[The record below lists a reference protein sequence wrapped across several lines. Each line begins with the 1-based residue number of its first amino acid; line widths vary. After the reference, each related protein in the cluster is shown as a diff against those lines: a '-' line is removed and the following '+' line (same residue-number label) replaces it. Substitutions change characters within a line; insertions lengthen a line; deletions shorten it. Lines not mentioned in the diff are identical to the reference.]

1 MPSAGTKL
9 PPNQE
14 AIFHDYVQ
22 RLARNPAGRRALH
35 ARLSLLHPGNRRE
48 HHLRVA
54 HKTLGQVLKL
64 GDGAIFRLGN
74 EDLVVICSRDQADLL
89 DNAVRR
95 LALLFR
101 DDPALNGATTLD
113 LFSDKSFC
121 RLYLLDQDYGEFA
134 EVARHLVNDR
144 TARATGPAKAS
155 IASSGR
161 MMPLQPNQLGDI
173 AAAIAHAD
181 LSSMMQRQSTFLMA
195 PGERPEPVFRE
206 IYFSMDHLQQVLI
219 PGHDILAN
227 RWLFQDFTR
236 HLDRRMISFL
246 VHNDDESLRQSYSL
260 NLNISTLLSPDFL
273 ELDETLS
280 KQVRQSIVIEFQLID
295 VFADV
300 DSFLFARDFLRER
313 GYKICLDGTTQLSL
327 PFVDRKK
334 LGFDM
339 VKLLWDD
346 GFNRHLLS
354 PRGQDLK
361 TAIETIGPERV
372 ILSHCGSEEALDTGQ
387 DLGLSLYQGFHV
399 DRLCDSL
406 RTADESASIL
416 SNAMARHRAAERKG

>member
-1 MPSAGTKL
+1 ML
-9 PPNQE
+9 PNQE
-14 AIFHDYVQ
+14 AYLRDYVE
-22 RLARNPAGRRALH
+22 RLRRNPTGRRALH
-35 ARLSLLHPGNRRE
+35 ARLSLLHPDNQRE

-54 HKTLGQVLKL
+54 QKTLDKVLRL
-64 GDGAIFRLGN
+64 DNGALFRLAN
-74 EDLVVICSRDQADLL
+74 NDLVIVCSTQNAELL
-89 DNAVRR
+89 DDAVRR
-95 LALLFR
+95 LAFLFK
-101 DDPALNGATTLD
+101 DDPILNGASKLD
-113 LFSDKSFC
+113 LFSDTSFC
-121 RLYLLDQDYGEFA
+121 RLYLLDQDFEEFSI
-134 EVARHLVNDR
+134 VAQSLTTSR
-144 TARATGPAKAS
+144 TARIARPQDASTPAS
-155 IASSGR
+155 NR
-161 MMPLQPNQLGDI
+161 MMPLQPSQMGEI
-173 AAAIAHAD
+173 ATAIAQAD

-206 IYFSMDHLQQVLI
+206 IYFSMNHLQQVLV

-260 NLNISTLLSPDFL
+260 NLNISTLLSKDFL
-273 ELDETLS
+273 TLDETLNA
-280 KQVRQSIVIEFQLID
+280 QVRRSIVIEFQLID

-300 DSFLFARDFLRER
+300 ANFLFARDFLRDR
-313 GYKICLDGTTQLSL
+313 GYNICLDGTTQLSL

-346 GFNRHLLS
+346 GFNTHMQS

-361 TAIETIGPERV
+361 TAIEEIGPERV
-372 ILSHCGSEEALDTGQ
+372 ILSHCGTEEALDVGQ
-387 DLGLSLYQGFHV
+387 GLGLSLYQGFHV
-399 DRLCDSL
+399 DELCDSL

-416 SNAMARHRAAERKG
+416 SNAMARHRASERKG

>member
-1 MPSAGTKL
+1 MPSDETGL
-9 PPNQE
+9 LPNQE
-14 AIFHDYVQ
+14 AFFHDYVQ
-22 RLARNPAGRRALH
+22 RLQRNPAGRRALH
-35 ARLSLLHPGNRRE
+35 ARLSLLHPSNRRE

-54 HKTLGQVLKL
+54 QKTLDQVLRL
-64 GDGAIFRLGN
+64 GDGALFRLAN
-74 EDLVVICSRDQADLL
+74 DDLVIICSAQQAERL
-89 DNAVRR
+89 DDAVRR
-95 LALLFR
+95 LAFLFNN
-101 DDPALNGATTLD
+101 DPVLNGAGKLD
-113 LFSDKSFC
+113 LFSEDSFC
-121 RLYLLDQDYGEFA
+121 RLYLLDQDYEEFA
-134 EVARHLVNDR
+134 ALARSLSDSRSAR
-144 TARATGPAKAS
+144 TARPSG
-155 IASSGR
+155 SSTPPPSR
-161 MMPLQPNQLGDI
+161 MMPLQPSQLGDI
-173 AAAIAHAD
+173 AAAIAQAD
-181 LSSMMQRQSTFLMA
+181 LSSMMQRQSTFLME

-273 ELDETLS
+273 ALDETLS
-280 KQVRQSIVIEFQLID
+280 EQVRRSIVIEFQLID

-300 DSFLFARDFLRER
+300 ASFLFARDFLRDR
-313 GYKICLDGTTQLSL
+313 GYNICLDGTTQLSL

-339 VKLLWDD
+339 VKLLWDED
-346 GFNRHLLS
+346 FNRHLQS

-361 TAIETIGPERV
+361 GAIEEIGPERV

-406 RTADESASIL
+406 RTAGESASIL
-416 SNAMARHRAAERKG
+416 SNAMARHRASERSE